1 MLNIK
6 LYAPDFLVSKW
17 GMLHKLNESFV
28 SITGAKCHEY
38 PILPIHVIETRLAG
52 FSIMKKYGRN
62 IFGGSYDDE
71 RVAYSRLLLE
81 EVLRFAER
89 DSKWLADKTVV
100 SIGCGCT
107 GDLAAFPAALKIAI
121 DPLLYVYQK
130 LGLLMADE
138 AGGHTVYLSLGA
150 ESLPLLDDFADLIIC
165 RNALDH
171 MPKPELA
178 LAEFRR
184 ILKDEGIFFAS
195 VDIGGA
201 PTPDEP
207 TVFSVGSLRA
217 LLDEQFD
224 VCKFADDFRPHS
236 ESRVCGTR
244 LVARRKPG
252 INQRLDREL
261 ILRAYE
267 SHLTD
272 AK

>member
-1 MLNIK
+1 MPQMPDLTDPRYRDEVGWF
-6 LYAPDFLVSKW
+6 LY
-17 GMLHKLNESFV
+17 
-28 SITGAKCHEY
+28 HE
-38 PILPIHVIETRLAG
+38 
-52 FSIMKKYGRN
+52 KYGRDK
-62 IFGGSYDDE
+62 FGGSYDAE

-89 DSKWLADKTVV
+89 DTKWLSDKTVL

-107 GDLAAFPAALKIAI
+107 GDLAAFPAALKIGI

-130 LGLLMADE
+130 LGMLMADE
-138 AGGHTVYLSLGA
+138 AGGRTVYLSVGA

-178 LAEFRR
+178 LGEFRR
-184 ILKDEGIFFAS
+184 ILKDEGFFFAS

-207 TVFSVGSLRA
+207 TVFSVERLRA
-217 LLDEQFD
+217 LLEEQFD
-224 VCKFADDFRPHS
+224 VLTFADDFPPHS
-236 ESRVCGTR
+236 KSRVCGTR
-244 LVARRKPG
+244 VVARKKPG
-252 INQRLDREL
+252 LNQRLDREM

-267 SHLTD
+267 SHLAD
-272 AK
+272 AKR